1 MGANKVWILN
11 VGDLKPA
18 EKEIEYF
25 ADLAKN
31 VWSTSNTE
39 ISSIYEQ
46 NAKRD
51 FNMNE
56 TDAKEYADI
65 MDKYYEIANAKRP
78 EFLRTGDFSMTAY
91 GDEGERYIN
100 EYKDIC
106 ARAEKLYEKLPTDKQ
121 ASFFELALY
130 PIRTATNMAIDYV
143 QTAQRNLYVSQ
154 KQRCGG

>member
-1 MGANKVWILN
+1 MNTL
-11 VGDLKPA
+11 P
-18 EKEIEYF
+18 
-25 ADLAKN
+25 DLAKN

-121 ASFFELALY
+121 GHSLNLHC
-130 PIRTATNMAIDYV
+130 T
-143 QTAQRNLYVSQ
+143 LYVPQQIWLSTMYRPTEQ
-154 KQRCGG
+154 ICM

>member
-106 ARAEKLYEKLPTDKQ
+106 ARAEKLYEKLPTEKQ
-121 ASFFELALY
+121 ASFFELALLPY
-130 PIRTATNMAIDYV
+130 TY
-143 QTAQRNLYVSQ
+143 RNKYGYRLCTDRQSKSVCKP

>member
-65 MDKYYEIANAKRP
+65 MDKYYEIANANRP

-106 ARAEKLYEKLPTDKQ
+106 ARAENYTKNFRQISKRHSLNLHCT
-121 ASFFELALY
+121 
-130 PIRTATNMAIDYV
+130 
-143 QTAQRNLYVSQ
+143 LYVPQQIWLSTMYRQ
-154 KQRCGG
+154 TEQICM

>member
-56 TDAKEYADI
+56 TDAKEYAD
-65 MDKYYEIANAKRP
+65 
-78 EFLRTGDFSMTAY
+78 G
-91 GDEGERYIN
+91 
-100 EYKDIC
+100 
-106 ARAEKLYEKLPTDKQ
+106 
-121 ASFFELALY
+121 
-130 PIRTATNMAIDYV
+130 
-143 QTAQRNLYVSQ
+143 
-154 KQRCGG
+154 

>member
-25 ADLAKN
+25 ADFAKN

-56 TDAKEYADI
+56 TDAKEYADMVI
-65 MDKYYEIANAKRP
+65 SLDADLQDDVKAIEK
-78 EFLRTGDFSMTAY
+78 
-91 GDEGERYIN
+91 
-100 EYKDIC
+100 IC
-106 ARAEKLYEKLPTDKQ
+106 
-121 ASFFELALY
+121 
-130 PIRTATNMAIDYV
+130 
-143 QTAQRNLYVSQ
+143 
-154 KQRCGG
+154 

>member
-1 MGANKVWILN
+1 MWTDDNYGYVRQNADDAERARAGKTGIYYHISYYGYPTSYLWLSSTQPGLIREELKKSYDMGANKVWILN

-78 EFLRTGDFSMTAY
+78 EFLRK
-91 GDEGERYIN
+91 I
-100 EYKDIC
+100 YKRI
-106 ARAEKLYEKLPTDKQ
+106 
-121 ASFFELALY
+121 
-130 PIRTATNMAIDYV
+130 
-143 QTAQRNLYVSQ
+143 
-154 KQRCGG
+154 